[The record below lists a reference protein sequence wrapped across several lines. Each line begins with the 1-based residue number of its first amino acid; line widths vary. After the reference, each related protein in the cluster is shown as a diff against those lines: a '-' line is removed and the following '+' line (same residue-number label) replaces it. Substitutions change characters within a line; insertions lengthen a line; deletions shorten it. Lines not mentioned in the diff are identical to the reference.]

1 MMDASLLQDFITE
14 STEHLEEMENYLLQL
29 ESGPDRQEVLHDIF
43 RCVHT
48 IKGASEFVGLEKIA
62 TFSHRLENL
71 LDRLRQGAKRPDDD
85 VIDLLMAARDCL
97 VQLVGQAEGNCDA
110 AIGVDALMQK
120 IDFWTSATAD
130 DPGPVKIEP
139 SAFDG
144 SEEPNTAIL
153 GEDDPPP
160 DLSAEHCCEAPAVG
174 ESTPEAPAGK
184 PAVAAAA
191 FAPPDPGLLGAEI
204 IENEENDRELFAIFV
219 EQLNEKID
227 RLTACARTLDTG
239 DDWLKACDACIQDLS
254 SLKSSANYMGYK
266 GLKRF
271 LEAWIAWVGG
281 ASEQGLR
288 ISTDEM
294 MDCVEAM
301 AACFPDTRF
310 YQTAPNSESKGAVDE
325 PFQSDA
331 PAAVAAEAPIEKA
344 DDHPADDRPLED
356 RLRDAFDLFDVFDG
370 TPKAQADAGPVLG
383 NEEVQDEPAGLEV
396 EAPEDADLA
405 AHLPEGCDRPADAEP
420 LVETATDA
428 PSPSLPVEA
437 PPPDSE
443 TDAAAIPPEFPENP
457 AGVSALAGRKNMRVD
472 AEKIDSLM
480 NQVGELV
487 VNRSYF
493 SQLVHEMR
501 ELQQQFKE
509 TGTLESREMKHIKG
523 LAMKMSEATSAL
535 GRVVNDLQDGVMKIR
550 MLPIAQL
557 FNRYPRLVR
566 DLVHNTGKKVRL
578 EIKGESTELDKMI
591 IEQMSDPLIHII
603 RNAVDHGIETVE
615 QRLQLG
621 KPAEGLLQ
629 LIAYHESN
637 HVVIEIVD
645 DGRGI
650 DPEKIY
656 AAALER
662 GFLSKDELDRMTP
675 KELAGLILRPG
686 FSTATEITHTSGR
699 GVGMDVVK
707 KNIEKLNGAIEID
720 SRAGVEMRLRIKIPL
735 TLAIISALLVRV
747 GHKPFAIP
755 LTAVE
760 ETLRIGLDQIGTVE
774 GFEVI
779 ELRQR
784 TLPLLRLSDMFAIAS
799 SAADKNR
806 GYVVIVSTGM
816 HRIGLLV
823 DTLIGQEEVVIKP
836 LAEYIQE
843 DSAFSGA
850 TILGDGNVSLI
861 LDGEGL
867 VNLAIRKHVMK
878 RSGPLSQPVAASAVR
893 PDPGIVPE
901 VAEPAPA
908 AP

>member
-1 MMDASLLQDFITE
+1 MDASLVQDFITE
-14 STEHLEEMENYLLQL
+14 STEHLEEMESFLLQL
-29 ESGPDRQEVLHDIF
+29 ESESEQREVLHDIF

-71 LDRLRQGAKRPDDD
+71 LDQLRQGTDRPPTEI
-85 VIDLLMAARDCL
+85 VDLLMAARDCMVRL
-97 VQLVGQAEGNCDA
+97 VDELEGNGA
-110 AIGVDALMQK
+110 APVDTQDLLNR
-120 IDFWTSATAD
+120 IDSWTPAAGDSRPEAPQGPEPAYGGEPDTAFLGQD
-130 DPGPVKIEP
+130 D
-139 SAFDG
+139 
-144 SEEPNTAIL
+144 L
-153 GEDDPPP
+153 PP
-160 DLSAEHCCEAPAVG
+160 DLSPAERSG
-174 ESTPEAPAGK
+174 TT
-184 PAVAAAA
+184 AVAAGPAPGTETGPDGAA
-191 FAPPDPGLLGAEI
+191 RAADIPNAARLQDEVI
-204 IENEENDRELFAIFV
+204 DNEENDRELFAIFI
-219 EQLNEKID
+219 EQLTEKI
-227 RLTACARTLDTG
+227 RNVAACARDLETATDRSG
-239 DDWLKACDACIQDLS
+239 VYEACIQELAA
-254 SLKSSANYMGYK
+254 LRSSANYMGYK
-266 GLKRF
+266 ALKRF
-271 LEAWIAWVGG
+271 LGEWIDWIERA
-281 ASEQGLR
+281 AEQGRRVAAAEMIGCIDAVLGCFPGLR
-288 ISTDEM
+288 ISEIAE
-294 MDCVEAM
+294 VSHPAEPAGEA
-301 AACFPDTRF
+301 AAE
-310 YQTAPNSESKGAVDE
+310 TAPAPLQSSVDAE
-325 PFQSDA
+325 PSA
-331 PAAVAAEAPIEKA
+331 NANGRTVEE
-344 DDHPADDRPLED
+344 RPLED
-356 RLRDAFDLFDVFDG
+356 RLRDAFDLFDAVEAPAVFSDEAAEPEPG
-370 TPKAQADAGPVLG
+370 AAFPDDAAAVADAGGAP
-383 NEEVQDEPAGLEV
+383 EPADRPG
-396 EAPEDADLA
+396 ASEDAAGGSGNVPDRETVPIDDEL
-405 AHLPEGCDRPADAEP
+405 LGPEPE
-420 LVETATDA
+420 
-428 PSPSLPVEA
+428 
-437 PPPDSE
+437 
-443 TDAAAIPPEFPENP
+443 AAAETSAAEARENP
-457 AGVSALAGRKNMRVD
+457 QSAPGVAGRKNMRVD

-509 TGTLESREMKHIKG
+509 TAALESREMKQIKG
-523 LAMKMSEATSAL
+523 LASKMSEATSAL

-603 RNAVDHGIETVE
+603 RNAVDHGFETVE
-615 QRLQLG
+615 ERLRLG
-621 KPAEGLLQ
+621 KPAEGRLQ

-650 DPEKIY
+650 DPQKIY
-656 AAALER
+656 QAALQRE
-662 GFLSKDELDRMTP
+662 FLGKEELDRMTS
-675 KELAGLILRPG
+675 KELTGLILRPG
-686 FSTATEITHTSGR
+686 FSTAAEITHTSGR

-720 SRAGVEMRLRIKIPL
+720 SRPGTETRLRIKIPL

-760 ETLRIGLDQIGTVE
+760 ETLRIGLDRIGTVE

-779 ELRQR
+779 QLRHR
-784 TLPLLRLSDMFAIAS
+784 TLPLLRLSDMFGIV
-799 SAADKNR
+799 SAAVDENR

-836 LAEYIQE
+836 LADYIQE

-850 TILGDGNVSLI
+850 TILGDGKVSLI

-867 VNLAIRKHVMK
+867 VKLAIRKHVMK
-878 RSGPLSQPVAASAVR
+878 RTAPFSFPAGGGPYSPEPGVASG
-893 PDPGIVPE
+893 
-901 VAEPAPA
+901 VAEAA